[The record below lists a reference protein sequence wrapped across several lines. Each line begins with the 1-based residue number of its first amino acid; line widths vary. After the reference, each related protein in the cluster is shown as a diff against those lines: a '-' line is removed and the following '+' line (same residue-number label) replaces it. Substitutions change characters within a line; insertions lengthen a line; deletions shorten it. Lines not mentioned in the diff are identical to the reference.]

1 MLHCKPQTS
10 ARALDFTRSLGGGFV
25 LNVYV
30 EGQVIESSASED
42 CFMKR
47 FYRLG
52 NFILFVLAGV
62 SALATP
68 FVAHG
73 QSASPVDVIKQ
84 AVAVVGGVEALR
96 SVKGLSLK
104 ADAQFWEPQQSYVA
118 DGEPRF
124 IGDSRLTLNW
134 EGEKDMSRC
143 DWDRKFE
150 YPFVEEKKYS
160 EIVGPRNGA
169 VSTAKGEVPM
179 SDIRVA
185 AYRRE
190 FERASPILL
199 LKALNAPQKLSSLPD
214 QILDGKLLPSVAFSD
229 GDFNFTILFDR
240 STKLPAAVRT
250 RDDDWIYG
258 DVNFD
263 LVFGDW
269 RSVDGIK
276 IPYSQT
282 YNVNNTVVGRIEYRE
297 VKINPSIA
305 PDTFAIRDET
315 RKDAITPA
323 LGSVPYQWVIRRLFL
338 GRFLDSNAVNYPSP
352 GTGLKL
358 VELSPNVQFVTGGSH
373 NSLIVARKDGLIVFD
388 APINE
393 WQSRWTIDA
402 AKAKYPGKP
411 IKYLVLTHHH
421 NDHTGGARTYVAE
434 GASIIV
440 AAPNKAHFE
449 TMFRAQ
455 HTMNPDELQKNP
467 KPANIIEFDD
477 HMTLEDEFGN
487 IQLDKIANPHA
498 DGMLIGH
505 LVNENIVWVTDLY
518 SPIRD
523 EDRSEMFVS
532 FYEGLK
538 KLGIAPGRIAG
549 GHGGVVP
556 ASEME
561 AIMAKR

>member
-1 MLHCKPQTS
+1 
-10 ARALDFTRSLGGGFV
+10 
-25 LNVYV
+25 
-30 EGQVIESSASED
+30 
-42 CFMKR
+42 MKR
-47 FYRLG
+47 FFCFGKFMLSA
-52 NFILFVLAGV
+52 LTVL
-62 SALATP
+62 SALAAQLA
-68 FVAHG
+68 AHA
-73 QSASPVDVIKQ
+73 QSASPVEVVEQ
-84 AVAVVGGVEALR
+84 AVAAVGGVAALR

-124 IGDSRLTLNW
+124 IGDSRLSLTW
-134 EGEKDMSRC
+134 DGEKDLSRS

-160 EIVGPRNGA
+160 EIVSPRYGA

-190 FERASPILL
+190 LEGASPVLL
-199 LKALNAPQKLSSLPD
+199 LKALDAPQKLSSLPD
-214 QILDGKLLPSVAFSD
+214 QILDGKLLPSVVFSD
-229 GDFNFTILFDR
+229 GDFKFTVLFDR

-250 RDDDWIYG
+250 LDDDWVYG
-258 DVNFD
+258 DVNYD
-263 LVFGDW
+263 LVFDDW
-269 RSVDGIK
+269 RSVDGVK

-282 YNVNNTVVGRIEYRE
+282 YKVNNTVVGRVKYRE
-297 VKINPSIA
+297 IEINPPIA
-305 PDTFAIRDET
+305 ADTFAISDEA
-315 RKDAITPA
+315 RRDAITPA
-323 LGSVPYQWVIRRLFL
+323 QGSVPYQWVIRRLFL
-338 GRFLDSNAVNYPSP
+338 GRFLDSNTVNYPSST
-352 GTGLKL
+352 TGLKL

-373 NSLIVARKDGLIVFD
+373 NSLIVARKDHLIVFD

-434 GASIIV
+434 GVAIIV

-449 TMFRAQ
+449 TVFLAQ
-455 HTMNPDELQKNP
+455 HTISPDELQKDP
-467 KPANIIEFDD
+467 KRANIIEFDD
-477 HMTLEDEFGN
+477 HVTLDDEFGEIN
-487 IQLDKIANPHA
+487 LYKIVNPHA
-498 DGMLIGH
+498 EGMLIGH

-556 ASEME
+556 RSEME

>member
-1 MLHCKPQTS
+1 MKGFFCFGSFMLTAPTVLF
-10 ARALDFTRSLGGGFV
+10 AL
-25 LNVYV
+25 
-30 EGQVIESSASED
+30 A
-42 CFMKR
+42 MP
-47 FYRLG
+47 
-52 NFILFVLAGV
+52 LAAHAQNV
-62 SALATP
+62 SA
-68 FVAHG
+68 
-73 QSASPVDVIKQ
+73 VDVVKQ
-84 AVAVVGGVEALR
+84 AVAAVGGVQALR

-124 IGDSRLTLNW
+124 IGDSRLTLAW
-134 EGEKDMSRC
+134 DGEKDMSRS

-150 YPFVEEKKYS
+150 YPFVEERKYS
-160 EIVGPRNGA
+160 EIVKSGHGV

-190 FERASPILL
+190 LERALPILL
-199 LKALNAPQKLSSLPD
+199 LKALDAPQKLSSLPD
-214 QILDGKLLPSVAFSD
+214 QIFDGKLLPSVAFSD
-229 GDFNFTILFDR
+229 GDFDFTILFDR

-269 RSVDGIK
+269 RLVDGIK
-276 IPYSQT
+276 IPYLQT
-282 YNVNNTVVGRIEYRE
+282 YKVNNTDVGVVKCRE
-297 VKINPSIA
+297 IKINPPIGA
-305 PDTFAIRDET
+305 DTFTIRDEVRSNSVSLARGT
-315 RKDAITPA
+315 
-323 LGSVPYQWVIRRLFL
+323 VPYQWVIRRLFL
-338 GRFLDSNAVNYPSP
+338 GRFLDSNAVNFPSSAS
-352 GTGLKL
+352 GLKL

-373 NSLIVARKDGLIVFD
+373 NSLIVARKDHLVVFD

-402 AKAKYPGKP
+402 ARAKYPGKP

-421 NDHTGGARTYVAE
+421 NDHTGGAWTYVAE
-434 GASIIV
+434 GASVIV

-449 TMFRAQ
+449 AMFRAQ
-455 HTMNPDELQKNP
+455 HAINPDELQNHP

-477 HMTLEDEFGN
+477 HMTLEDESGE
-487 IQLDKIANPHA
+487 IQLYKIANPHA
-498 DGMLIGH
+498 EGMLIGY
-505 LVNENIVWVTDLY
+505 LVKENIVWVTDLY

-556 ASEME
+556 GSEME
-561 AIMAKR
+561 AVMAKR